1 MRALEV
7 LRAWLVKTQELDGHS
22 VLLEPS
28 LSPCY
33 SAKKYNM
40 FVSCESSLLGC
51 GREPSPYHVS
61 CFHMCFHS

>member
-28 LSPCY
+28 LSP
-33 SAKKYNM
+33 
-40 FVSCESSLLGC
+40 LLQC
-51 GREPSPYHVS
+51 KEV
-61 CFHMCFHS
+61 